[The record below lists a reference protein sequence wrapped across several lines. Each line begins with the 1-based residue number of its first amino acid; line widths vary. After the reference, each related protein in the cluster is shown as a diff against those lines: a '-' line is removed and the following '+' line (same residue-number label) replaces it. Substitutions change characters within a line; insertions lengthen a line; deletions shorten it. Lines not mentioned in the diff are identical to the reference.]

1 MDLNVIPKRSKYK
14 KKTESYTKDNVFD
27 IIDIE
32 ECISKN
38 KYIPKVPIDLFLY
51 NKYIENEEIKNQI
64 MKEQLKASLIVKN
77 LNPENIDFEN
87 LNKNPFN
94 INFNELL
101 LEYPNDYSILFIK
114 EYFPIEIIGYGA
126 FGLVISAIE
135 YETQEK
141 YAIKIIDKINIPKAE
156 NFDVLY
162 YKINILQKLENPRIL
177 KIYEVLETSNYYF
190 IFMELLEG
198 GSLRDL
204 IIRRYLDKSK
214 NYLFR
219 ESECSLIMKGV
230 LESLDYL
237 HKNKIIHRDIKP
249 ENIMFKKRDDLNS
262 IILCDF
268 GLLYHLSLS
277 EDLIQGTCGTLI
289 YMSPEIIQNRKYDYL
304 VDSYAAGFVLYLLTS
319 GGKHPFFNSKI
330 SKDEYKDIILRR
342 ENYNFIPGI
351 PLLARN
357 LFLKLCKYDTFFRYE
372 CHKALKHP
380 FITRNPYDKIP
391 LMLVDE
397 YEKKDKIKQFK
408 AMISAS
414 IIFNTMKN
422 IFHFSIKIKKLN
434 LRNNN
439 NIISNNNEE
448 INNINTNVNNNIVNY
463 GKMISGR
470 QSPSKL
476 FLKMNI
482 IDKNMNLPKMNI
494 NNNKNSKKSLP
505 NDNENNFSSN
515 ETSHLSNPSQ
525 QNKQIIL
532 KTNQNKVQNNSSKD
546 KKNKVINRKCSSRG
560 ESNVKVIV
568 KNEKI
573 IIDSAL
579 NRRGSISGQEKDK
592 LKLIKLKKNIYKKN
606 SVAPFL
612 YEDKQN

>member
-1 MDLNVIPKRSKYK
+1 
-14 KKTESYTKDNVFD
+14 
-27 IIDIE
+27 
-32 ECISKN
+32 
-38 KYIPKVPIDLFLY
+38 
-51 NKYIENEEIKNQI
+51 
-64 MKEQLKASLIVKN
+64 
-77 LNPENIDFEN
+77 
-87 LNKNPFN
+87 
-94 INFNELL
+94 
-101 LEYPNDYSILFIK
+101 
-114 EYFPIEIIGYGA
+114 
-126 FGLVISAIE
+126 
-135 YETQEK
+135 
-141 YAIKIIDKINIPKAE
+141 
-156 NFDVLY
+156 
-162 YKINILQKLENPRIL
+162 
-177 KIYEVLETSNYYF
+177 
-190 IFMELLEG
+190 
-198 GSLRDL
+198 
-204 IIRRYLDKSK
+204 
-214 NYLFR
+214 
-219 ESECSLIMKGV
+219 
-230 LESLDYL
+230 
-237 HKNKIIHRDIKP
+237 
-249 ENIMFKKRDDLNS
+249 
-262 IILCDF
+262 
-268 GLLYHLSLS
+268 
-277 EDLIQGTCGTLI
+277 
-289 YMSPEIIQNRKYDYL
+289 
-304 VDSYAAGFVLYLLTS
+304 
-319 GGKHPFFNSKI
+319 
-330 SKDEYKDIILRR
+330 
-342 ENYNFIPGI
+342 
-351 PLLARN
+351 
-357 LFLKLCKYDTFFRYE
+357 
-372 CHKALKHP
+372 
-380 FITRNPYDKIP
+380 
-391 LMLVDE
+391 
-397 YEKKDKIKQFK
+397 
-408 AMISAS
+408 
-414 IIFNTMKN
+414 MKN

-448 INNINTNVNNNIVNY
+448 INNFNTNVNNNIVNY

>member
-1 MDLNVIPKRSKYK
+1 
-14 KKTESYTKDNVFD
+14 
-27 IIDIE
+27 
-32 ECISKN
+32 
-38 KYIPKVPIDLFLY
+38 
-51 NKYIENEEIKNQI
+51 
-64 MKEQLKASLIVKN
+64 
-77 LNPENIDFEN
+77 
-87 LNKNPFN
+87 
-94 INFNELL
+94 
-101 LEYPNDYSILFIK
+101 
-114 EYFPIEIIGYGA
+114 
-126 FGLVISAIE
+126 
-135 YETQEK
+135 
-141 YAIKIIDKINIPKAE
+141 
-156 NFDVLY
+156 
-162 YKINILQKLENPRIL
+162 
-177 KIYEVLETSNYYF
+177 
-190 IFMELLEG
+190 
-198 GSLRDL
+198 
-204 IIRRYLDKSK
+204 
-214 NYLFR
+214 
-219 ESECSLIMKGV
+219 
-230 LESLDYL
+230 
-237 HKNKIIHRDIKP
+237 
-249 ENIMFKKRDDLNS
+249 MFKKRDDLNS

-439 NIISNNNEE
+439 NIISNNNEQ
-448 INNINTNVNNNIVNY
+448 INNSNTNVNNNIVNY

-482 IDKNMNLPKMNI
+482 IDKNMNLPKINI

-525 QNKQIIL
+525 TNKQNAIY
-532 KTNQNKVQNNSSKD
+532 KVSTQNKVRNTLSKEKYGNN
-546 KKNKVINRKCSSRG
+546 NRKCSSRG
-560 ESNVKVIV
+560 EN
-568 KNEKI
+568 KI
-573 IIDSAL
+573 IIKVREKIVIDSL
-579 NRRGSISGQEKDK
+579 NNRRNSVNNP
-592 LKLIKLKKNIYKKN
+592 LKLIKLKKNINKKGTIPIFN
-606 SVAPFL
+606 
-612 YEDKQN
+612 EKN